1 MPTKM
6 IGSRETGSS
15 GLLVREVGCVL
26 VPILRCM
33 VSFEVVPD
41 FLSLFD
47 PFTYTTHAEM
57 KLIVAAIYSNYTS
70 HVVDDDGMENQ
81 SDGYTGRPE
90 NERLF
95 LRFEKVV
102 QV

>member
-1 MPTKM
+1 MRT
-6 IGSRETGSS
+6 
-15 GLLVREVGCVL
+15 
-26 VPILRCM
+26 
-33 VSFEVVPD
+33 
-41 FLSLFD
+41 
-47 PFTYTTHAEM
+47 EM

-70 HVVDDDGMENQ
+70 HIVDDNGMENQ

-95 LRFEKVV
+95 LRFERVV

>member
-1 MPTKM
+1 MHT
-6 IGSRETGSS
+6 
-15 GLLVREVGCVL
+15 
-26 VPILRCM
+26 
-33 VSFEVVPD
+33 
-41 FLSLFD
+41 
-47 PFTYTTHAEM
+47 EM

-70 HVVDDDGMENQ
+70 HIVDDDGMENQ

-95 LRFEKVV
+95 LRLERVV